1 MDYTLSWRIFK
12 VKLAVSGKGGVGKTT
27 IAAGLIKFFASQGFR
42 VYAVDADPDASL
54 GLVLGLPEEKVC
66 SLKPVAE
73 MREVIAQITGGEGAF
88 FSLNPDVEVLLSDY
102 TLEYG
107 NIMFFKMGTVK
118 QAGTTCYCRENAVLN
133 ALINSLLLRR
143 QEMVV
148 LDMSAGI
155 EHLTRGT
162 ARGVDV
168 MLVVSEP
175 SPVSLR
181 TARTVERLARDLGIP
196 QIKFIANKIRNPQEE
211 ELFRHQ
217 FGEDLLGL
225 IPFEELVWRG
235 ENKNSSAF
243 NLALEAVG
251 HRLLAMDLPKTL
263 VEEVKKDA

>member
-1 MDYTLSWRIFK
+1 MKI
-12 VKLAVSGKGGVGKTT
+12 AISGKGGVGKTT
-27 IAAGLIKFFASQGFR
+27 ISAGLIKFFASQGFR

-54 GLVLGLPEEKVC
+54 GLVLGLPETKVN
-66 SLKPVAE
+66 SLKPIVD
-73 MREVIAQITGGEGAF
+73 MREAIAQITGGEGAF
-88 FSLNPDVEVLLSDY
+88 FSLNPEVDELLADY

-107 NIMFFKMGTVK
+107 NILFFKMGTVK

-162 ARGVDV
+162 ARGVDI

-175 SPVSLR
+175 SPISLR
-181 TARTVERLARDLGIP
+181 TARVVEGLAKELGISR
-196 QIKFIANKIRNPQEE
+196 IRFIANKVRYPHEK
-211 ELFRHQ
+211 ELFYQ
-217 FGEDLLGL
+217 EFQEDLLGIL
-225 IPFEELVWRG
+225 PFEEQVFSGGNLERA
-235 ENKNSSAF
+235 SAF

-251 HRLLAMDLPKTL
+251 HRLLAMDS
-263 VEEVKKDA
+263 KK